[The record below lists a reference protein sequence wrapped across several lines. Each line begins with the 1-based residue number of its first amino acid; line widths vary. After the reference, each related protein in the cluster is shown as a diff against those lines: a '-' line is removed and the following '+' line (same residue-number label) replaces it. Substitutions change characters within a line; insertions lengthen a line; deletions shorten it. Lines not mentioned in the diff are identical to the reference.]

1 MHKVTRRTALGAGA
15 GLIAAATGTSPLFA
29 QAAYP
34 ARPITLMLPW
44 AAGGGTDATAR
55 TMAGLLER
63 DLGQPVNVV
72 NRTGGSGV
80 VGHTA
85 LATASPDGYSIG
97 VITVEITMMHRQGL
111 TELNSTH
118 YTPLA
123 LVVNPA
129 PGVLV
134 NAASPYKDV
143 QSLAEAIKA
152 SQPGKF
158 KASGTG
164 QGGSW
169 HIGLVGWL
177 QAMGLKA
184 NHVTWV
190 PSQGAAPAMQDLAA
204 GGIDLATCSVPE
216 GRTMIEAGRVRALA
230 VMARQR
236 NPQFPDVPT
245 LNEALGI
252 DHSFGAWQAMA
263 APKGVPDAI
272 RARLVTAIKK
282 AHDSKEFADFVN
294 NRGFTPQWSSGD
306 DFTKFLAEQEVL
318 VGRSMQAAGLTKA

>member
-15 GLIAAATGTSPLFA
+15 GLIAAATSTSPLFA

-55 TMAGLLER
+55 TIAGLLER
-63 DLGQPVNVV
+63 DLGQPVNVI

-85 LATASPDGYSIG
+85 LATAAPDGYSIG

-111 TELNSTH
+111 TELNSSN

-152 SQPGKF
+152 SQPGKL

-245 LNEALGI
+245 LNEALGL

>member
-1 MHKVTRRTALGAGA
+1 MHNVTRRTALGTGV
-15 GLIAAATGTSPLFA
+15 GLIAAAAGTSPLFA

-34 ARPITLMLPW
+34 ARPVTLMLPW

-55 TMAGLLER
+55 VMAGLLER

-85 LATASPDGYSIG
+85 LATAAPDGYSIG

-111 TELNSTH
+111 TELNSTN

-134 NAASPYKDV
+134 NAASPHKDV

-236 NPQFPDVPT
+236 NLQFPDVPT

-263 APKGVPDAI
+263 APKGLPDAI